1 MVVAGQFL
9 IKGGRKKLH
18 MQHGKAG
25 KRACE
30 THDEEFLR
38 CHKGKEVR
46 V

>member
-1 MVVAGQFL
+1 
-9 IKGGRKKLH
+9 

-30 THDEEFLR
+30 TPDEEFLR

-46 V
+46 VCL